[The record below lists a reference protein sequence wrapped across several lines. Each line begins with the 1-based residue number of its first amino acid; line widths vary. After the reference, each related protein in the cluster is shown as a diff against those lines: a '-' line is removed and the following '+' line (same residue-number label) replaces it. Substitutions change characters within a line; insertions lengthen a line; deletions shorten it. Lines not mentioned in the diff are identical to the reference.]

1 MELRSTVLLIVYK
14 MKTKK
19 IESSICFIDLFYEQ
33 ALLIS
38 SATNWT
44 KQRRRE
50 TIRRHGVTG
59 HSIAALLRRQARQC
73 RAETTR
79 TRTRRP
85 RGNPPP
91 CGNRYYQYQLP
102 QQQHRYRYHCTV
114 VVLPRVGLHGPLMLR
129 IMDMHK
135 LMPCRP

>member
-1 MELRSTVLLIVYK
+1 MELRSTVVYK

-91 CGNRYYQYQLP
+91 PCGNRYSPYQLP
-102 QQQHRYRYHCTV
+102 QQQQQRYRYQCTV
-114 VVLPRVGLHGPLMLR
+114 VVLPRVGLLGPRMRR